1 MGNIMSR
8 NFIYNIYGFLAWM
21 SLLLICYRLVNQLFV
36 RAQKKWDKRR
46 IQTQYREKGPESW
59 RPLTLPRQVEQDWVG
74 HPRGRGTTQ
83 AALEVKS
90 LPAVQQTQVRSLGW
104 EDPLEEG
111 VATHPRIVAWR
122 PHGQRS
128 LACYSPRGHRVGH
141 NWSDLARAHSR
152 GLWLFCR
159 QKAWLWGVWTDIGA
173 GISSIRTKTMPL
185 KGELHSGITLNP
197 KQIF

>member
-1 MGNIMSR
+1 
-8 NFIYNIYGFLAWM
+8 M
-21 SLLLICYRLVNQLFV
+21 SLLVICYRLVNQLFV
-36 RAQKKWDKRR
+36 RAQKKWDKWR

-90 LPAVQQTQVRSLGW
+90 LPAVQQTRVRSLGW

-111 VATHPRIVAWR
+111 VATHPVLLPGDPMDRGAWR
-122 PHGQRS
+122 ATGPGVTELDTTEATWH
-128 LACYSPRGHRVGH
+128 
-141 NWSDLARAHSR
+141 AHTPEGCDFSVDR
-152 GLWLFCR
+152 RPDYG
-159 QKAWLWGVWTDIGA
+159 GSEHIGA

-185 KGELHSGITLNP
+185 KGELHSGITLHP